1 MLLLGRR
8 KEQVRH
14 EKALI
19 VNAIVQRKRSM
30 CIYRTRINAHS
41 SRKSSYE
48 VRSFRHT
55 GFNLFLKL
63 KNKPFDY
70 GENASRT
77 LQSRYNEDIGAQSTG
92 KWEAPRNQPCY
103 GYLPRRSTFHTYLS
117 L

>member
-63 KNKPFDY
+63 KKPTI
-70 GENASRT
+70 R
-77 LQSRYNEDIGAQSTG
+77 LR
-92 KWEAPRNQPCY
+92 
-103 GYLPRRSTFHTYLS
+103 
-117 L
+117 